1 MCPRT
6 SLATCLNAAPAK
18 QSGPAELQ
26 ATSASLRATPPSG
39 QAELQATSASGPAVL
54 QATSAS
60 GPAELQATSASGPA
74 VLQATSAILP
84 AILPETLAIGPATPA
99 RPWAALQ
106 RALATFSE
114 RDVTVKKSGGER
126 DFTRNNVHN
135 WVSTRNNVHNWVSWA
150 RPGLG
155 FRV

>member
-39 QAELQATSASGPAVL
+39 QAELQATSASGPA
-54 QATSAS
+54 
-60 GPAELQATSASGPA
+60 ELQATSASGPA

-84 AILPETLAIGPATPA
+84 AILPETLVIGPATPA

-106 RALATFSE
+106 R
-114 RDVTVKKSGGER
+114 
-126 DFTRNNVHN
+126 DF
-135 WVSTRNNVHNWVSWA
+135 
-150 RPGLG
+150 
-155 FRV
+155 F

>member
-54 QATSAS
+54 QATSA
-60 GPAELQATSASGPA
+60 
-74 VLQATSAILP
+74 ILP
-84 AILPETLAIGPATPA
+84 AILPETLVIGPATPA

-106 RALATFSE
+106 R
-114 RDVTVKKSGGER
+114 
-126 DFTRNNVHN
+126 DF
-135 WVSTRNNVHNWVSWA
+135 
-150 RPGLG
+150 
-155 FRV
+155 F

>member
-60 GPAELQATSASGPA
+60 GPA

-114 RDVTVKKSGGER
+114 RDVIPVCGMTYREEEAVI
-126 DFTRNNVHN
+126 
-135 WVSTRNNVHNWVSWA
+135 A
-150 RPGLG
+150 RVCANFEMFQCLPDA
-155 FRV
+155 